1 MINLDHNATTPMHP
15 EVAQAIHECALAGYG
30 NASSAHGLG
39 RQARRILE
47 EAREGIGQLVGGDMT
62 GLQADRLILTSG
74 GTEANNLALL
84 GMVGS
89 PPGRVIISD
98 VEHAS
103 VAGPAEQLERR
114 GFDVR
119 RVRVDANGVVD
130 EAHFRELL
138 APDTRLVSIMLANN
152 ETGVLQP
159 VDSLARHCLE
169 KGVAF
174 HTDAVQA
181 VGKIPVQ
188 FGQLPVTALTLTGHK
203 FHGPRGI
210 GALILRHTVAVR
222 PILFGGFQ
230 QMGWRPGTEP
240 IELAVGL
247 YRALQLWQR
256 DAPTRG
262 VRMAAL
268 RDRFEQLLRDADIG
282 VVINALGAPRLPHT
296 SNVAVPGLD
305 CQALH
310 MALDLAGI
318 ACSVGSA
325 CASGSPAPSAVLV
338 AMRLPATIIES
349 SLRFSLGA
357 FTTRQDIDNA
367 VDRMVEVV
375 RRLQRTRRRE
385 ADRQLA

>member
-15 EVAQAIHECALAGYG
+15 EVAEAIHACALAGYG
-30 NASSAHGLG
+30 NASSAHGHG
-39 RQARRILE
+39 RQARRVLE
-47 EAREGIGQLVGGDMT
+47 EAREGIGRLVGGDLT
-62 GLQADRLILTSG
+62 GRRADYVVLTSG

-84 GMVGS
+84 GLSGGL
-89 PPGRVIISD
+89 PGRVIVSD
-98 VEHAS
+98 VEHPS
-103 VAGPAEQLERR
+103 VAGPAEHLAAQ
-114 GFDVR
+114 GFDVQ
-119 RVRVDANGVVD
+119 RVRVDAQGVVEED
-130 EAHFRELL
+130 HFLKLL
-138 APDTRLVSIMLANN
+138 SPGTRLVSIMLANN

-159 VDSLARHCLE
+159 VETLARHCQAR
-169 KGVAF
+169 GIPF

-181 VGKIPVQ
+181 VGKVPVH
-188 FGQLPVTALTLTGHK
+188 FGQLAVSALTLTGHK

-210 GALILRHTVAVR
+210 GALLVRHPAALRPV
-222 PILFGGFQ
+222 LFGGFQ

-247 YRALQLWQR
+247 HRALQIYHR

-262 VRMAAL
+262 IRMGAL
-268 RDRFEQLLRDADIG
+268 RDRFEQLLQDADLGI
-282 VVINALGAPRLPHT
+282 VINAVGAPRLPHT
-296 SNVAVPGLD
+296 SNVAVPGVD

-310 MALDLAGI
+310 MALDLAGV

-338 AMRLPATIIES
+338 AMRLPATIVES

-367 VDRMVEVV
+367 VDRMVEAV
-375 RRLQRTRRRE
+375 RRLRR
-385 ADRQLA
+385 AQHRQVDQSPV

>member
-1 MINLDHNATTPMHP
+1 MINLDHNATTPIHP
-15 EVAQAIHECALAGYG
+15 EVARAIHACALAGYG
-30 NASSAHGLG
+30 NASSAHGHG
-39 RQARRILE
+39 RQARRVLE
-47 EAREGIGQLVGGDMT
+47 EAREGITQLIGGDLT
-62 GLQADRLILTSG
+62 GRQPDLLLLTSG
-74 GTEANNLALL
+74 GTEANNLALFGL
-84 GMVGS
+84 SGS
-89 PPGRVIISD
+89 RPGRVIISD
-98 VEHAS
+98 VEHPS
-103 VAGPAEQLERR
+103 ITGPAAQLERR

-119 RVRVDANGVVD
+119 RVRVDSLGVID
-130 EAHFRELL
+130 EGHLL
-138 APDTRLVSIMLANN
+138 TLLSPDTRLVSIMLANN

-159 VDSLARHCLE
+159 VEALARHCLQR
-169 KGVAF
+169 GIPF

-181 VGKIPVQ
+181 VGKVPVH
-188 FGQLPVTALTLTGHK
+188 FGGLGATALTLSGHK

-210 GALILRHTVAVR
+210 GALLVR
-222 PILFGGFQ
+222 ASAPLQPTLFGGFQ
-230 QMGWRPGTEP
+230 QQGLRPGTEP

-247 YRALQLWQR
+247 HHALQLYQR

-268 RDRFEQLLRDADIG
+268 RDRFEQLLQDAEIG

-296 SNVAVPGLD
+296 SNVAVPGVD

-310 MALDLAGI
+310 MALDLAGV

-325 CASGSPAPSAVLV
+325 CASGSPAPSAVLL
-338 AMRLPATIIES
+338 AMRLPTAIVES

-375 RRLQRTRRRE
+375 RRLRRSRHRA
-385 ADRQLA
+385 ADGFAV